1 MPYRAAFAILAMFTT
16 MVSSQMESLSKA
28 DLAEEAIESTG
39 KEEEGKV
46 LESSFKMAKMMMM
59 MMMMIR
65 ILERF
70 CDAGVGISGK
80 NKVGGNVFNFSNTSL
95 VKVM

>member
-1 MPYRAAFAILAMFTT
+1 MVFHAVLRQILKSLSIGLGEFWSIASVLFLRENFLF
-16 MVSSQMESLSKA
+16 VLFLRFLQLWFSNQMESLSKA

-59 MMMMIR
+59 MMMI
-65 ILERF
+65 
-70 CDAGVGISGK
+70 
-80 NKVGGNVFNFSNTSL
+80 
-95 VKVM
+95 